1 MGESYAMTGDVKKAP
16 QVQEKMIQDMQ
27 NLQEQL
33 GQVPGHSSTDEPG
46 EPAPEVIA
54 AQKQMASCKFAY
66 VADQQRADISNNYD
80 AFSLFESHLNQFPD
94 ARIRFFL
101 TTKHLANVQV
111 F

>member
-16 QVQEKMIQDMQ
+16 QVQENMIQDMQ
-27 NLQEQL
+27 YLQEQL
-33 GQVPGHSSTDEPG
+33 GQKPGSSTEEPG
-46 EPAPEVIA
+46 EPAPEVVA

-66 VADQQRADISNNYD
+66 VADQQRAAISNNYD

-101 TTKHLANVQV
+101 NNETSR
-111 F
+111 